1 MLWYREIKTRGVI
14 DVAKKKD
21 EAERHGMKKS
31 EDVE

>member
-1 MLWYREIKTRGVI
+1 MLWHREIKTCGVI

-21 EAERHGMKKS
+21 EAERHGMKNL